1 MKVGRNMKKDEKH
14 WEESWGKKKKKKE
27 ETAEKKRKDVCKVRK
42 NSEERFLNK
51 I

>member
-1 MKVGRNMKKDEKH
+1 MRNTERSLGEKR
-14 WEESWGKKKKKKE
+14 KKKE